1 MGISSALNAGVMGLA
16 VNAVKLSTISDN
28 IANSQ
33 TYGYKRAD
41 TEFADMVL
49 AQTNGDYNAGGVRA
63 LTYRDAGAQG
73 SLVTTSN
80 ATDISISGRG
90 MLAVTD
96 GASLNE
102 AASDRSLMLTSTG
115 SFYTDESGYLRT
127 QSGLYLLGWP
137 ADVNGVV
144 NAPVRDSIA
153 GLEPVRTNLNQN
165 AVSPT
170 QNITL
175 GVNLPATET
184 EDGAP
189 ANTYDLPIEYYD
201 TLGRSQTLDFEFI
214 PTAPANPGD
223 PATNEWTVNIYD
235 QAGNPAAV
243 IATFTVVFDDT
254 VAAGGSIAS
263 VTAGAGAT
271 YDPATGDISIT
282 TASQDVDIFVG
293 TASGTSALT
302 QLSASFSPLTV
313 TKDGAPIGNLNSIE
327 IDDKGILQAV
337 YDTGFRRT
345 IFQIPVADV
354 PNFAGLDAVGNSAFA
369 ISQNSGDVYFWD
381 AGDGPTGTTE
391 GYSLTES
398 TTDIASELTDLIQTQ
413 RAYSS
418 NAKIIQTVDEM
429 LQETT
434 DIIR

>member
-49 AQTNGDYNAGGVRA
+49 AQSNGDYNAGGVRA

-96 GASLNE
+96 GASLNQ
-102 AASDRSLMLTSTG
+102 AASDRTLMLTSTG

-127 QSGLYLLGWP
+127 QSGLHLLGWP
-137 ADVNGVV
+137 ADVNGNVT
-144 NAPVRDSIA
+144 APVRDSIA

-201 TLGRSQTLDFEFI
+201 TLGRSQTLDFEFV
-214 PTAPANPGD
+214 PQAPLPGD
-223 PATNEWTVNIYD
+223 PPTNTWTVNVRD
-235 QAGNPAAV
+235 QAGNPATI
-243 IATFTVVFDDT
+243 IATFDVTFDDS
-254 VAAGGSIAS
+254 VSAGGSIAS
-263 VTAGAGAT
+263 VTAGAGAA

-282 TASQDVDIFVG
+282 TASQAVDIFVG
-293 TASGTSALT
+293 TSSGTSALT

-313 TKDGAPIGNLNSIE
+313 TKDGAPIGNLSSIE
-327 IDDKGILQAV
+327 IDERGILQAV

-369 ISQNSGDVYFWD
+369 ITQNSGDVYFWD

-398 TTDIASELTDLIQTQ
+398 TTDIAAELTDLIQTQ